1 MDKVNSMAGNIFSM
15 AGNISIKQLLVGGVA
30 LYGAWYFF
38 GDKLG
43 FNTEDKKE
51 TIVKNIQSLVNK
63 ITGLPTPSDKEQAQ
77 IEMSGFTVDT
87 IPQAYTLSSESI
99 PTITAQ
105 SPFNYEVKA
114 SDVQN
119 DTIGQESIG
128 QMGAQIKSLNI
139 QGFDPCCSP
148 TLMTLPTI
156 DLPLSTGLSGGHGG
170 ADLTMVQGKTN
181 SDVLD
186 PSVNSDYTNGMRTMS
201 LAQWRSEGMVD
212 RISETSVRYFP
223 GDGSPDCMLRRV

>member
-1 MDKVNSMAGNIFSM
+1 MDKVNSMT
-15 AGNISIKQLLVGGVA
+15 GNISIKQLLVGGVA

-51 TIVKNIQSLVNK
+51 SIVNNIKSIVNK
-63 ITGLPTPSDKEQAQ
+63 ITGLPTPSDEEQAD

-87 IPQAYTLSSESI
+87 IPQAYTLSSEGI

-105 SPFNYEVKA
+105 SPFNYEVMA

-128 QMGAQIKSLNI
+128 QMGAQIKTLNI

-148 TLMTLPTI
+148 TSMALPTI
-156 DLPLSTGLSGGHGG
+156 GLPTITGNAGGNRG

-201 LAQWRSEGMVD
+201 LAQWRSEGMID
-212 RISETSVRYFP
+212 RVSETSVRYFP

>member
-1 MDKVNSMAGNIFSM
+1 MDKVNSMT
-15 AGNISIKQLLVGGVA
+15 GNISIKQLLVGGVV

-51 TIVKNIQSLVNK
+51 SIVKNIQSFVSK

-87 IPQAYTLSSESI
+87 IPEAYTLSSET

-119 DTIGQESIG
+119 VAIGQESIG
-128 QMGAQIKSLNI
+128 QMGAQIKTLDI

-148 TLMTLPTI
+148 TSMILPTI
-156 DLPLSTGLSGGHGG
+156 EFPAITGLAGGHRG
-170 ADLTMVQGKTN
+170 ADLTMIQGKTN

-201 LAQWRSEGMVD
+201 LAQWRSEGMID
-212 RISETSVRYFP
+212 RVSEASVRYFP
-223 GDGSPDCMLRRV
+223 GDGSPDYILRRV